1 MSKINLIIGREYLTR
16 VKKKSFIVLTI
27 LAPILLLAL
36 YAIPIIV
43 AYQSAKKSENKEY
56 KIGLINNSGF
66 YDDIFVSDDR
76 YTYNNLAGSLE
87 ENNI

>member
-43 AYQSAKKSENKEY
+43 AYQSAKKIRK
-56 KIGLINNSGF
+56 
-66 YDDIFVSDDR
+66 
-76 YTYNNLAGSLE
+76 
-87 ENNI
+87 